1 MFKNIK
7 SHSITGPKMTSRED
21 REFGNMKN
29 MEEQVSV
36 YTRTQLTEGSCNGCL
51 HLDPALLQ
59 FHQVPPIFNSSPSIR
74 NNPRS
79 KIILCAAVCSPS
91 SQTVVT
97 LNVAKGVTYG
107 HMDPAQQ
114 LQTSYYRKL
123 NLKGKV
129 RLLD

>member
-29 MEEQVSV
+29 MEEQVRVSV

-59 FHQVPPIFNSSPSIR
+59 FHQVQPIFNSSSSIR

-79 KIILCAAVCSPS
+79 EIILCAAVCSPS

-97 LNVAKGVTYG
+97 LNVAKGVTHG
-107 HMDPAQQ
+107 SSPAAA
-114 LQTSYYRKL
+114 YHKRKFK
-123 NLKGKV
+123 LKGKV
-129 RLLD
+129 RLSD